1 MIDRRSLLM
10 SAMLTPAA
18 AAGLLAGC
26 ASPDPVLYT
35 LAPSAGPAVAG
46 GPRTVVVRDI
56 GLARYLDRPQVVRG
70 TEDYQVALA
79 QNDWWGE
86 PLGRMIGRVLVADLN
101 ARLPGATVVA
111 ESGAISSRQAEASVE
126 VNIQSFGPDHA
137 GNIALTAQI
146 AVDRTVRPVGRA
158 TRNIEI
164 VTAMAGS
171 DTKAQVAAMSI
182 ALGKLADAAAQ
193 MLGK

>member
-1 MIDRRSLLM
+1 MIERRRFLLSYLLT
-10 SAMLTPAA
+10 SAT
-18 AAGLLAGC
+18 AGVLAGC
-26 ASPDPVLYT
+26 ASPEPVLYT
-35 LAPSAGPAVAG
+35 LGPSPGVSVAG
-46 GPRTVVVRDI
+46 GPRTVVLLDI

-70 TEDYQVALA
+70 TEDFQVALA

-111 ESGAISSRQAEASVE
+111 ESGAIGSRQAEASVE
-126 VNIQSFGPDHA
+126 VNIQFFVPDRA
-137 GNIALTAQI
+137 GNVALTAQI
-146 AVDRTVRPVGRA
+146 AVDRAVRPVGRTA
-158 TRNIEI
+158 RNIEI

-182 ALGKLADAAAQ
+182 ALGKLADAVAQ
-193 MLGK
+193 MLG

>member
-1 MIDRRSLLM
+1 MIERRRFLLSYLLT
-10 SAMLTPAA
+10 SAT
-18 AAGLLAGC
+18 AGVLAGC

-35 LAPSAGPAVAG
+35 LAPSPGTAVAG
-46 GPRTVVVRDI
+46 GPRAVVLRDI

-70 TEDYQVALA
+70 TEDFQVALA

-111 ESGAISSRQAEASVE
+111 ESGAIGSRQAEASVE
-126 VNIQSFGPDHA
+126 VNIQFFVPDRA
-137 GNIALTAQI
+137 GNVALTAQI
-146 AVDRTVRPVGRA
+146 AVDRAVRPVGRTA
-158 TRNIEI
+158 RNIEI

-182 ALGKLADAAAQ
+182 ALGKLADAVAQ
-193 MLGK
+193 MLG